1 MSVKD
6 FFSLLAGVLTILAFL
21 PYIRAILRGHARPHV
36 LSWII
41 WGSTTF
47 VVFLAQL
54 SDGAG
59 VGAWPIGLS
68 GLITL
73 AVAGLAFRHR
83 GDISIKRIDYLFL
96 VAAFSALPF
105 WYFTSNPLWAVSIL
119 TLVDLL
125 GFGPTFRKGY
135 DHPHQDSLVFFML
148 MTIRNLLVVAALQHY
163 SATTVMFPASIAV
176 ACMAYIVMVMY
187 RRADRRAT

>member
-1 MSVKD
+1 MSLKEV
-6 FFSLLAGVLTILAFL
+6 FSLLAVALTLVAFL
-21 PYIRAILRGHARPHV
+21 PYIRAILGGTARPHV

-59 VGAWPIGLS
+59 IGAWPIGLS
-68 GLITL
+68 GVITL
-73 AVAGLAFRHR
+73 LVAWLAFRHR
-83 GDISIKRIDYLFL
+83 GDISITRLDYLFL
-96 VAAFSALPF
+96 GGAFSALPF
-105 WYFTSNPLWAVSIL
+105 WYVTADPLAAVLIL

-148 MTIRNLLVVAALQHY
+148 MGIRNLLVVAALQHY